1 MEDNKQLTEQ
11 ELDNVTGGAAYMKFK
26 GVMQRG
32 FIVGP
37 INVTDPYW
45 IPGDTFRPSRNNLAK
60 RNYRLIPN
68 PTVV

>member
-1 MEDNKQLTEQ
+1 MEENTQLTEQ
-11 ELDNVTGGAAYMKFK
+11 ELDQVTGGAAYMKID

-32 FIVGP
+32 LSVGP
-37 INVTDPYW
+37 VKVTDPYW

-60 RNYRLIPN
+60 RNYRLIPD